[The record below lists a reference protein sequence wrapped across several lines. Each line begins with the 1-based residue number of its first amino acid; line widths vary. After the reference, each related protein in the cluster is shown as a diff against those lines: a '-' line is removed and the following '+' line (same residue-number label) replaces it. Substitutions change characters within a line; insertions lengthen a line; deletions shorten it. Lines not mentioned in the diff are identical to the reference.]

1 LGCLLNEQKNKV
13 CLVTILLHIDS
24 FPLTS
29 NLFLAPLAGYTNLP
43 FRLSMREIGGFGLA
57 ATELIHARSLL
68 ERKKKALE
76 LAQTSPEDRPLAV
89 QLFGAVAEELR
100 DAAQMLEAEGV
111 AVIDINMGCPV
122 EKVVT
127 RGAGAA
133 LLRDPVQTGKY
144 VSTVTKAV
152 KIPVTVKT
160 RLGWDDAELEAV
172 HLAPI
177 LEDAGV
183 AALTIHGRTREGAFG
198 GTVNLA
204 GIRAVVQAV
213 RSIPVFG
220 NGDVRDAISAKRML
234 EETGCAGLMIGRGA
248 LINSWVFR
256 EIRAALD
263 GIPLPPPPT
272 LAERVTFMTRHFLR
286 AVALRGEH
294 LACLQ
299 FRKMIDWYARA
310 FGPCKAL
317 RQGIKELSSVTQFHD
332 LVGNFL
338 ETRSPD
344 DKEVESLSPSDLHPL
359 PPGGGNFRES
369 YGHV

>member
-1 LGCLLNEQKNKV
+1 MMTYFRARSFLL
-13 CLVTILLHIDS
+13 S
-24 FPLTS
+24 S
-29 NLFLAPLAGYTNLP
+29 NLLLAPLAAYTTLP
-43 FRLSMREIGGFGLA
+43 FRLCMREIGGFGLA
-57 ATELIHARSLL
+57 TTELIHARSLL

-76 LAQTSPEDRPLAV
+76 LAQTCPEDSPLAV

-133 LLRDPVQTGKY
+133 LLRDPIATGRY
-144 VSTVTKAV
+144 VSTITKAV
-152 KIPVTVKT
+152 TIPVTVKT
-160 RLGWDDAELEAV
+160 RLGWKNGEYEAV
-172 HLAPI
+172 RLAPI

-198 GTVNLA
+198 GAVSLA
-204 GIRAVVQAV
+204 GIRAVVQSV
-213 RSIPVFG
+213 RSLPVFG
-220 NGDVRDAISAKRML
+220 NGDVRDVASAKRMV

-248 LINSWVFR
+248 LMNAWVFR
-256 EIRAALD
+256 EINAALA
-263 GIPLPPPPT
+263 GTPLPPPPT
-272 LAERVTFMTRHFLR
+272 LVERVAFMRCHFLR

-310 FGPCKAL
+310 FGPCKTL
-317 RQGIKELSSVTQFHD
+317 RFGIKELSSVAQFHD
-332 LVGNFL
+332 LVGGFL
-338 ETRSPD
+338 
-344 DKEVESLSPSDLHPL
+344 KERNLEGKAVASLSFPHLPL
-359 PPGGGNFRES
+359 LPGEKGQVRES
-369 YGHV
+369 HEHV

>member
-1 LGCLLNEQKNKV
+1 MM
-13 CLVTILLHIDS
+13 TYFHARS
-24 FPLTS
+24 FQISS
-29 NLFLAPLAGYTNLP
+29 NLLLAPLAAYTTLP
-43 FRLSMREIGGFGLA
+43 FRLCMREIGGFGLA

-68 ERKKKALE
+68 ERKQKALE
-76 LAQTSPEDRPLAV
+76 LAQTCPEDSPLAV

-133 LLRDPVQTGKY
+133 LLRDPIATGKY
-144 VSTVTKAV
+144 VSTITRAV

-160 RLGWDDAELEAV
+160 RLGWKDTEFEAV
-172 HLAPI
+172 RLAPI

-204 GIRAVVQAV
+204 GIRAVVQSV
-213 RSIPVFG
+213 RTLPVFG
-220 NGDVRDAISAKRML
+220 NGDVRDAASAKRML

-248 LINSWVFR
+248 LVNAWVFR
-256 EIRAALD
+256 EISAALA
-263 GIPLPPPPT
+263 GATPPPT
-272 LAERVTFMTRHFLR
+272 PTVTVTERVAFMTRHFLR

-317 RQGIKELSSVTQFHD
+317 RYGIKELSSATQFHD
-332 LVGNFL
+332 LVGRFL
-338 ETRSPD
+338 EVRTAD
-344 DKEVESLSPSDLHPL
+344 DDAGVSLSPAPARLL
-359 PPGGGNFRES
+359 PAEHGNLRER
-369 YGHV
+369 YEQV

>member
-1 LGCLLNEQKNKV
+1 MINSLRISSL
-13 CLVTILLHIDS
+13 S
-24 FPLTS
+24 LTS
-29 NLFLAPLAGYTNLP
+29 NLLLAPLAAYTTLP
-43 FRLSMREIGGFGLA
+43 FRLCMREIGGFGLA

-76 LAQTSPEDRPLAV
+76 LAQTCPEDSPLAV

-133 LLRDPVQTGKY
+133 LLRDPIATGKY
-144 VSTVTKAV
+144 VSTITKAV
-152 KIPVTVKT
+152 TIPVTVKT
-160 RLGWDDAELEAV
+160 RLGWKDGEFEAV
-172 HLAPI
+172 RLAPI

-183 AALTIHGRTREGAFG
+183 AALTIHGRTRESAFG

-204 GIRAVVQAV
+204 GIRAVVQSV
-213 RSIPVFG
+213 RSLPVFG
-220 NGDVRDAISAKRML
+220 NGDVRDVISAKRML
-234 EETGCAGLMIGRGA
+234 DETGCAGLVIGRAA
-248 LINSWVFR
+248 LANAWVFQ
-256 EIRAALD
+256 EIRAAFD
-263 GIPLPPPPT
+263 GTPPPPLPT
-272 LAERVTFMTRHFLR
+272 LAERVAFMTRHFLR

-317 RQGIKELSSVTQFHD
+317 RFGIKELSSVTQFHD
-332 LVGNFL
+332 LVGRFL
-338 ETRSPD
+338 EARNMD
-344 DKEVESLSPSDLHPL
+344 GKDVVSLSPLYASPL
-359 PPGGGNFRES
+359 PSERGNVRES
-369 YGHV
+369 HEQV

>member
-1 LGCLLNEQKNKV
+1 MTMYFRNK
-13 CLVTILLHIDS
+13 S
-24 FPLTS
+24 FSLPS
-29 NLFLAPLAGYTNLP
+29 NLLLAPLAAYTTLP
-43 FRLSMREIGGFGLA
+43 FRLCMREIGGFGLA

-68 ERKKKALE
+68 ERKQKALE
-76 LAQTSPEDRPLAV
+76 LAQTCPEDSPLAV

-133 LLRDPVQTGKY
+133 LLRDPVATGKY
-144 VSTVTKAV
+144 VSTITRAVT
-152 KIPVTVKT
+152 IPVTVKT
-160 RLGWDDAELEAV
+160 RLGWKGETFEAV

-198 GTVNLA
+198 GAVNLA
-204 GIRAVVQAV
+204 GIRAVVQSV
-213 RSIPVFG
+213 RSLPVIG
-220 NGDVRDAISAKRML
+220 NGDVRDAASAKRML

-248 LINSWVFR
+248 LMNAWVFH
-256 EIRAALD
+256 EIHAALT
-263 GIPLPPPPT
+263 GTPPPPPPT
-272 LAERVTFMTRHFLR
+272 LLERVAFMTRHFLR
-286 AVALRGEH
+286 TVTLRGEH

-299 FRKMIDWYARA
+299 FRKMIDWYART

-317 RQGIKELSSVTQFHD
+317 RYGIKGLSSVAQFHD
-332 LVGNFL
+332 LVGRF
-338 ETRSPD
+338 
-344 DKEVESLSPSDLHPL
+344 VESRMADGDAGVSLAPTPARLLPSEHGNLSEHY
-359 PPGGGNFRES
+359 EQ
-369 YGHV
+369 V

>member
-1 LGCLLNEQKNKV
+1 MQIGTFHLPSQLL
-13 CLVTILLHIDS
+13 
-24 FPLTS
+24 
-29 NLFLAPLAGYTNLP
+29 LAPLAGYTNLP
-43 FRLSMREIGGFGLA
+43 FRLSMREVGGFGLA
-57 ATELIHARSLL
+57 VTELIHARSLL

-76 LAQTSPEDRPLAV
+76 LAQTCPEDSPLAV

-133 LLRDPVQTGKY
+133 LLRDPVRTGKY

-160 RLGWDDAELEAV
+160 RLGWDDAEMEAV

-177 LEDAGV
+177 LEDAGI

-198 GTVNLA
+198 GTVNRA

-220 NGDVRDAISAKRML
+220 NGDVRDAASAKRML

-248 LINSWVFR
+248 LMNAWVFR

-263 GIPLPPPPT
+263 GVPSLSAPT
-272 LAERVTFMTRHFLR
+272 LAERVAFMTRHFLR
-286 AVALRGEH
+286 AVAFRGEH

-317 RQGIKELSSVTQFHD
+317 RHGIKELSSMVQFHE
-332 LVGNFL
+332 LVGRFL

-344 DKEVESLSPSDLHPL
+344 DKEVESLSPLSLRPL
-359 PPGGGNFRES
+359 PSERENFRES
-369 YGHV
+369 HEQV

>member
-1 LGCLLNEQKNKV
+1 MMFSALFIGSLRLTNNLL
-13 CLVTILLHIDS
+13 
-24 FPLTS
+24 
-29 NLFLAPLAGYTNLP
+29 LAPLAAYTTLP
-43 FRLSMREIGGFGLA
+43 FRLCMREIGGFGLA
-57 ATELIHARSLL
+57 VTELIHARSLL
-68 ERKKKALE
+68 EQKKKALE
-76 LAQTSPEDRPLAV
+76 LAQTCPEDSPLAV

-133 LLRDPVQTGKY
+133 LLRDPIQTGKY

-160 RLGWDDAELEAV
+160 RLGWDDSEMAAV
-172 HLAPI
+172 RLAPI
-177 LEDAGV
+177 LEDAGI

-204 GIRAVVQAV
+204 GIRAVVQSV
-213 RSIPVFG
+213 RSLPVLG
-220 NGDVRDAISAKRML
+220 NGDVRDVVSAKRML
-234 EETGCAGLMIGRGA
+234 DETGCAGLVIGRAA
-248 LINSWVFR
+248 LSNAWVFR
-256 EIRAALD
+256 EIGAALH
-263 GIPLPPPPT
+263 GTPLPPPT
-272 LAERVTFMTRHFLR
+272 LAERVAFMTRHFLR
-286 AVALRGEH
+286 AVVLRGEQ

-317 RQGIKELSSVTQFHD
+317 RHGIKELSSVAQFHD
-332 LVGNFL
+332 LVCGFL
-338 ETRSPD
+338 KERSLD
-344 DKEVESLSPSDLHPL
+344 DKAVGDLSFVSARPL
-359 PPGGGNFRES
+359 LSEHGNFRES
-369 YGHV
+369 YEQV

>member
-1 LGCLLNEQKNKV
+1 MCSFLL
-13 CLVTILLHIDS
+13 S
-24 FPLTS
+24 S
-29 NLFLAPLAGYTNLP
+29 NLLLAPLAAYTTLP
-43 FRLSMREIGGFGLA
+43 FRLCMREIGGFGLA
-57 ATELIHARSLL
+57 TTELIHARSLL

-76 LAQTSPEDRPLAV
+76 LAQTCPEDNPLAV

-133 LLRDPVQTGKY
+133 LLRDPIATGKY
-144 VSTVTKAV
+144 VSTITKAV
-152 KIPVTVKT
+152 RIPVTVKT
-160 RLGWDDAELEAV
+160 RLGWKDGEYEAV
-172 HLAPI
+172 RLAPI

-198 GTVNLA
+198 GAVNLA

-213 RSIPVFG
+213 RSLPVFG
-220 NGDVRDAISAKRML
+220 NGDVRGAASAKRML

-248 LINSWVFR
+248 LMNAWVFR
-256 EIRAALD
+256 EISAALA
-263 GIPLPPPPT
+263 GTPLPPPPT
-272 LAERVTFMTRHFLR
+272 LGERVAFMMRHFLR

-310 FGPCKAL
+310 FGPCKTL
-317 RQGIKELSSVTQFHD
+317 RFGIKELSSVAQFHD
-332 LVGNFL
+332 LVGGFL
-338 ETRSPD
+338 
-344 DKEVESLSPSDLHPL
+344 KERNLEDTAVASLALLPSSLLPL
-359 PPGGGNFRES
+359 ENGQARES
-369 YGHV
+369 REYV